1 MEEKHKRGRPPKNAP
16 IKKMLIPIEE
26 EPKKEMTEELVNGKK
41 ANATTNILREM
52 SNKYDNPRIKP
63 GDNSRFVL
71 NAMASLELEPIDTS
85 DPEQVKQRC
94 YDYLKFCADRDRRP
108 QIVGLANWLGI
119 SRQALHEWVNSPTGN
134 RKEQGEIIKR
144 VYSLMEEMWTEY
156 MQYGKISP
164 PTAIFLAKN
173 WYGYRD
179 ETNIVL
185 TPNNPLQN
193 LDDEQATQRIMEAIP
208 MDDE

>member
-1 MEEKHKRGRPPKNAP
+1 MAEKRKPGRP
-16 IKKMLIPIEE
+16 KKITHIDVND
-26 EPKKEMTEELVNGKK
+26 EPKKEMTETVAKGVK
-41 ANATTNILREM
+41 ANATTNMWREL
-52 SNKYDNPRIKP
+52 SDKYENPRIKP

-71 NAMASLELEPIDTS
+71 NAMASLNLPPIDTS
-85 DPEQVKQRC
+85 DPEQIKQRC
-94 YDYLKFCADRDRRP
+94 YDYLNFCAERDRRP
-108 QIVGLANWLGI
+108 QIVGLANWLGV
-119 SRQALHEWVNSPTGN
+119 SRTTLYSWVNDPERTPG
-134 RKEQGEIIKR
+134 RKANGEIIKR

-185 TPNNPLQN
+185 TPNNPLQS
-193 LDDEQATQRIMEAIP
+193 LDDEQASKRIMEAIP
-208 MDDE
+208 LDDD